1 MLFVWTLLLFAWS
14 DGRVEEVVEEVA
26 PKSDLKEGVEE
37 EEEEGKMAEGKEEET
52 SFPSFS

>member
-1 MLFVWTLLLFAWS
+1 MLLWVWS
-14 DGRVEEVVEEVA
+14 DGRVEEVVVEVVGA

-37 EEEEGKMAEGKEEET
+37 EEEEGKIAEGNEEET

>member
-1 MLFVWTLLLFAWS
+1 MLVLLVWLIWS
-14 DGRVEEVVEEVA
+14 DGRVEEVEEVVGA

-37 EEEEGKMAEGKEEET
+37 AEEEGKMAEGNEEET